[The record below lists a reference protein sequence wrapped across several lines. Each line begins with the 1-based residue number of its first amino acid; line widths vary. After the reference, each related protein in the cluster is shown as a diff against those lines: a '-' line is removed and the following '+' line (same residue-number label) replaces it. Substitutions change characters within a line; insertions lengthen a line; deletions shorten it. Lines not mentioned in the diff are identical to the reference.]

1 MDLVVSDDP
10 LADPRG
16 EDVAIQD
23 AIEAAVD
30 DLYIRD
36 EAKRIHGANKTPEFR
51 QVDLAGLMSLPE
63 PDPMIE
69 GILDWGTVT
78 LLSGPS
84 GKGKSFI
91 ALDWALSVATDCT
104 WMEHDIVPGRV
115 LYVAAEGGHG
125 QSKRVSAW
133 MDKHKLDLDQP
144 TITLIIDPINLS
156 VSGQVDILVQKVHDE
171 EYDLVVIDTLAK
183 CTAGVEENS
192 ASEMGVVIAALYRIR
207 DAIEENG
214 TTVLVVHHTG
224 YDTKRARG
232 SSAIVAGVDNVYDIF
247 AEDPHDMISIRCS
260 KRKDGEPAM
269 PMLVRLRQVALDIG
283 TSCVVTDDLDLDGE
297 GTPIEPPPLRTDS
310 QDTEYEHKMH
320 FGHLARNV
328 RSRA

>member
-1 MDLVVSDDP
+1 LEASEDP

-16 EDVAIQD
+16 EDEAIQD

-36 EAKRIHGANKTPEFR
+36 EARRIHSADKVVEFR
-51 QVDLAGLMSLPE
+51 QIDLEGLLALPE

-91 ALDWALSVATDCT
+91 ALDWALSVATECA
-104 WMEHDIVPGRV
+104 WMEHSVVPGHV

-125 QSKRVSAW
+125 QSKRVKAW
-133 MDKHKLDLDQP
+133 LNLHKFDLSQP
-144 TITLIIDPINLS
+144 TIKMVIDPINLS
-156 VSGQVDILVQKVHDE
+156 NSGQVDRLVQIVHDE

-183 CTAGVEENS
+183 CTAGVDENS
-192 ASEMGVVIAALYRIR
+192 ASEMGLVIAALYKIR

-214 TTVLVVHHTG
+214 TSVLVVHHTG

-232 SSAIVAGVDNVYDIF
+232 SSAIVAGVDSVYDLN
-247 AEDPHDMISIRCS
+247 ADDPRDMIRIQCS
-260 KRKDGEPAM
+260 KRKDGEP
-269 PMLVRLRQVALDIG
+269 PHQMLVRLKEVG
-283 TSCVVTDDLDLDGE
+283 TSCIVTDDLDMDGD
-297 GTPIEPPPLRTDS
+297 GVPIKPIPRTVS
-310 QDTEYEHKMH
+310 EDTEMEHKLRYEHG
-320 FGHLARNV
+320 FDGVERTV
-328 RSRA
+328 RKHNG